1 VPALF
6 KLLRYPFQLSKSSLL
21 NVGSPHTWPSILAA
35 LHWLVELLI
44 FQEVVQERQEAIQ
57 QAALEPLRALTDG
70 LSDDSQSN
78 LSVEAIW
85 RGMDRLF
92 FDAVAKSY
100 AYFLQGDDAS
110 ADQTMNEFLQ
120 LARMFFSL

>member
-1 VPALF
+1 MPALF